1 MAQKI
6 ELSNQLCKLFP
17 EVEIDG
23 KIPEQTKEKFENLP
37 IDKLVEILSETNK
50 GRYTKPWSFFQVE
63 KVKGLKRM

>member
-50 GRYTKPWSFFQVE
+50 GRYTKP
-63 KVKGLKRM
+63 

>member
-17 EVEIDG
+17 EVEIHG

-37 IDKLVEILSETNK
+37 IDKPVEILSETNK
-50 GRYTKPWSFFQVE
+50 GRYTKP
-63 KVKGLKRM
+63 